1 MRPPR
6 LARSRFAAYIAVLR
20 DRAWCAGREGVTMSM
35 KSGGPASADRPR
47 PPGPLA
53 GYVVLDLTRV
63 LSGPYCT
70 MILADL
76 GATVIKV
83 EQPGSG
89 DDSRGFLPFI
99 NGESAFFA
107 SVNRGK
113 KSIALDLKL
122 APDRAIFAS
131 LLPRVDVLVENFRPG
146 VLGKM
151 GYGWEVLE
159 QAHPRLVLASISG
172 FGQSGPYRE
181 KGAYDPVVV
190 AMSGL
195 MSITG
200 FPGMPPARPGTSI
213 GDLGAAL
220 FAANGIQAA
229 LLQRARTG
237 RGSQVDVAMLECQ
250 IALLEMGIA
259 RTLADGVSPGPLGAG
274 HPGSAPY
281 DAFRAADGYV
291 VICAGADGLFAALAG
306 LLGHPDWVGDAR
318 FVDRKSRVAN
328 QALLKSA
335 IEAKL
340 AEAPVAEWLVRF
352 DRAGIP
358 AGPVNNIAAM
368 MADPQVRSRGVIL
381 DVEGSAGL
389 KAAATPVLLSGF
401 GYPDRLPPAPAI
413 DEHRAEILRFA
424 AGVDFA

>member
-1 MRPPR
+1 M
-6 LARSRFAAYIAVLR
+6 SDAA
-20 DRAWCAGREGVTMSM
+20 
-35 KSGGPASADRPR
+35 KPAATLPHGT
-47 PPGPLA
+47 GPLA
-53 GYVVLDLTRV
+53 GYVILDLTRV
-63 LSGPYCT
+63 LAGPYCT
-70 MILADL
+70 MILGDL

-83 EQPGSG
+83 EQPGTG

-122 APDRAIFAS
+122 GDDRAIFES
-131 LLPRVDVLVENFRPG
+131 LLARADVLVENFRPG
-146 VLGKM
+146 VLDKI
-151 GYGWEVLE
+151 GYGWAQLE
-159 QAHPRLVLASISG
+159 ARYPRLVLASISG
-172 FGQSGPYRE
+172 FGQTGPYRE

-213 GDLGAAL
+213 GDLAAAL

-237 RGSQVDVAMLECQ
+237 RGCQIDVAMLECQ

-281 DAFRAADGYV
+281 DAFRAADGHL
-291 VICAGADGLFAALAG
+291 VICAGTDGLFSAFAK
-306 LLGHPDWVGDAR
+306 LLGFPQWVTDPR
-318 FVDRKSRVAN
+318 FIDRKSRVAN
-328 QALLKSA
+328 QAILKTA
-335 IEAKL
+335 IEEKL
-340 AEAPVAEWLVRF
+340 AEHPVAEWLQRL

-368 MADPQVRSRGVIL
+368 MADPQVLARGLIM
-381 DVEGSAGL
+381 DIAGSPGQ
-389 KAAATPVLLSGF
+389 KAAATPLLLG
-401 GYPDRLPPAPAI
+401 GAAYPQSLPPAPAL
-413 DEHRAEILRFA
+413 DGNRDEILRFA
-424 AGVDFA
+424 ASGATR

>member
-1 MRPPR
+1 MTTAAQPTAAPSPR
-6 LARSRFAAYIAVLR
+6 I
-20 DRAWCAGREGVTMSM
+20 
-35 KSGGPASADRPR
+35 
-47 PPGPLA
+47 GPLS
-53 GYVVLDLTRV
+53 GYVILDLTRV

-70 MILADL
+70 MILGDL
-76 GATVIKV
+76 GATVIKI
-83 EQPGSG
+83 EQPGAG

-122 APDRAIFAS
+122 AADRAIFES

-146 VLGKM
+146 VLDKI
-151 GYGWEVLE
+151 GYGWKQLE
-159 QAHPRLVLASISG
+159 ALYPRLVLASISG
-172 FGQSGPYRE
+172 FGQTGPYRE

-200 FPGMPPARPGTSI
+200 YPGMPPVRPGTSL

-237 RGSQVDVAMLECQ
+237 RGCQIDVAMLECQ
-250 IALLEMGIA
+250 LALLETAIA
-259 RTLADGVSPGPLGAG
+259 RTLADGTPPGPLGAG

-281 DAFRAADGYV
+281 DAFRAADGFI
-291 VICAGADGLFAALAG
+291 VICAGTDGLFAAFAR
-306 LLGHPDWVGDAR
+306 LLGFPEWVTDAR
-318 FVDRKSRVAN
+318 FIDRKSRVAN
-328 QALLKSA
+328 QAVLKGA

-340 AEAPVAEWLVRF
+340 AEAPVAEWLPRF
-352 DRAGIP
+352 DAAGIP
-358 AGPVNNIAAM
+358 AGPVNDIAAM
-368 MADPQVRSRGVIL
+368 MADPQVQARGAIVDVERSR
-381 DVEGSAGL
+381 GL
-389 KAAATPVLLSGF
+389 KAAVTPVLMSGAA
-401 GYPDRLPPAPAI
+401 YPDTLPPAPRL
-413 DEHRAEILRFA
+413 DEHRDEILRFA
-424 AGVDFA
+424 AGADFS

>member
-1 MRPPR
+1 MSHPDAPAANRPP
-6 LARSRFAAYIAVLR
+6 
-20 DRAWCAGREGVTMSM
+20 GN
-35 KSGGPASADRPR
+35 
-47 PPGPLA
+47 GPLA
-53 GYVVLDLTRV
+53 GYVILDLTRV
-63 LSGPYCT
+63 LAGPYCT
-70 MILADL
+70 MILCDL

-83 EQPGSG
+83 EQPGTG

-113 KSIALDLKL
+113 KSIALDLKIP
-122 APDRAIFAS
+122 ADRTIFES
-131 LLPRVDVLVENFRPG
+131 LLARADVLVENFRPG
-146 VLGKM
+146 VLDKI
-151 GYGWEVLE
+151 GYGWSHLE
-159 QAHPRLVLASISG
+159 ARYPRLVLASISG
-172 FGQSGPYRE
+172 FGQTGPYRE

-213 GDLGAAL
+213 GDLAAAL

-237 RGSQVDVAMLECQ
+237 HGCQIDVAMLECQ

-259 RTLADGVSPGPLGAG
+259 RTLADGIPPGPLGAG

-281 DAFRAADGYV
+281 DAFRAADGYL
-291 VICAGADGLFAALAG
+291 VICAGTDSLFAAFAK
-306 LLGHPDWVGDAR
+306 LLGFPEWVADPR
-318 FVDRKSRVAN
+318 FIDRKSRVAN
-328 QALLKSA
+328 QAILKTA
-335 IEAKL
+335 IEARL
-340 AEAPVAEWLVRF
+340 GEQPVTEWLHRL

-368 MADPQVRSRGVIL
+368 MADPQVVARGVIL
-381 DVEGSAGL
+381 DIAGSPGQ
-389 KAAATPVLLSGF
+389 KAAATPLLLG
-401 GYPDRLPPAPAI
+401 GATYPQNLPAAPAL
-413 DEHRAEILRFA
+413 DGNRDEILRFA
-424 AGVDFA
+424 AGGATR